1 MLSPAA
7 YTELAELAQTLVDKL
22 RTDIQTKPVTAYGAL
37 NASGNLAASVRFEL
51 TTNTLTFYA
60 ANYWPYADAG
70 REPVRFPPISAIM
83 QWIEDK
89 GIQSTEIPLKS
100 QAFLIAR
107 KIALTGTV
115 AYQQGGTD
123 LIADVFTPEDIAMI
137 NNIIQ
142 SNAIGLVNNAINQ
155 YFKPKK
161 V

>member
-7 YTELAELAQTLVDKL
+7 YTELAEIAQSLVDKL
-22 RTDIQTKPVTAYGAL
+22 RVDIQTKPVTRYGAM

-51 TTNTLTFYA
+51 TTTTLTFYA

-70 REPVRFPPISAIM
+70 REPGRFPPIEAIM

-89 GIQSTEIPLKS
+89 GIQSTDIPLKS

-107 KIALTGTV
+107 KIAQTGTV

-123 LIADVFTPEDIAMI
+123 IIADVFTNEDIALI
-137 NNIIQ
+137 RNTIQ
-142 SNAIGLVNNAINQ
+142 ENAIGLVNNAINQ
-155 YFKPKK
+155 FYKPKN